1 MLFNNWINSYLVYV
15 NDILDEN
22 GEISHNCILNRL
34 NNKSNWIT
42 EFTIMKK
49 AILKELVDIIKTENS
64 TQKSVVNILRN
75 YVLIKGNPYKFSI
88 LRNSTFIEN
97 KKDFC
102 LQDDTRS
109 RLHGQCM
116 IMPVHNFDWVEFEE
130 RAHPLL
136 WAHGHSSTSIISGKI
151 VIYCLKKFLIP
162 TLWPPS
168 SFNICSLKYS
178 IFVIFRVLI
187 NNDFITVYFYVM
199 SITLLC
205 RFVLCGAILISPPLQ
220 IVRSFSQILSCL
232 FIICNNCF

>member
-1 MLFNNWINSYLVYV
+1 MVKYV

-22 GEISHNCILNRL
+22 GEISHNCILNCL

-49 AILKELVDIIKTENS
+49 AIPKELVDIIKTENS

-75 YVLIKGNPYKFSI
+75 YVLIKGNPFKFSI

-102 LQDDTRS
+102 SHDDTRS

-136 WAHGHSSTSIISGKI
+136 
-151 VIYCLKKFLIP
+151 
-162 TLWPPS
+162 
-168 SFNICSLKYS
+168 
-178 IFVIFRVLI
+178 
-187 NNDFITVYFYVM
+187 
-199 SITLLC
+199 
-205 RFVLCGAILISPPLQ
+205 
-220 IVRSFSQILSCL
+220 
-232 FIICNNCF
+232 